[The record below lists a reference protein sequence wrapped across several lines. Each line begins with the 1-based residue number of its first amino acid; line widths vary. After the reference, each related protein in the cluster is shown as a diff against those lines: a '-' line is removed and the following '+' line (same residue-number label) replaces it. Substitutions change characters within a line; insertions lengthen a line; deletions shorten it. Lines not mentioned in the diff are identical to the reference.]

1 MEMTE
6 LALWMLGLAMI
17 VIGLAGAVLPAL
29 PGLPLVFGGLWLLAW
44 AGNYAEVG
52 AVTLTVLAVLLVIGL
67 ALEFIASSI
76 GAKGVGASPQAVA
89 GATLGTFVGMFFG
102 LPGLVIGPFAGA
114 VLGEIR
120 ARRSV
125 GQAAKSGLGAWV
137 GLLLGIIAKLVIAF
151 VMVGVFAF
159 NYFL

>member
-6 LALWMLGLAMI
+6 LVLWMLGLAMV

-44 AGNYAEVG
+44 AGNYADVG

-125 GQAAKSGLGAWV
+125 GQAAKSGIGAWV

>member
-6 LALWMLGLAMI
+6 LVLWVLGLAMV

-44 AGNYAEVG
+44 AGDYAEVG
-52 AVTLTVLAVLLVIGL
+52 AFTLGVLAALTAIGL

-102 LPGLVIGPFAGA
+102 LPGLVLGPFAGA

-125 GQAAKSGLGAWV
+125 GQAARSGVGAWV